1 VSHQLGF
8 DGLVNGANEPA
19 TGRDE
24 ISDGH
29 TCRPG
34 DGRIRRG
41 WQGDRTQAGRG
52 GVVTAIVGRDE
63 ANGARAVAQLIRDSG
78 NSQVHFFPVDLSSVL
93 DVDDFGSM
101 FSARFPRIHILVHN
115 AGVVVGRR
123 ELTREGIE
131 KNFAT
136 NYLGRFALTERLTPS
151 LIAGGTPELP
161 ARVLL
166 ISGAAR
172 GRIRFDDLSLA
183 RRFSTLRAVRQ
194 VCRANDVLVIE
205 LARRIMTRDG
215 VRHVTTA
222 CLKLGV
228 VKTGI
233 RRTFPRWMK
242 WLVPLVLD
250 YGRVTG
256 DTEVMTVLPSLGAID
271 RFPSDS
277 ATRWCTIK
285 RWTIRSP
292 RCLGARGTPSCRM
305 DCARSQIGPQ

>member
-1 VSHQLGF
+1 MMDRRVA
-8 DGLVNGANEPA
+8 LV
-19 TGRDE
+19 TGG
-24 ISDGH
+24 SDGV
-29 TCRPG
+29 G
-34 DGRIRRG
+34 KEIARG
-41 WQGDRTQAGRG
+41 LAMAGF
-52 GVVTAIVGRDE
+52 VTAIVGRDE
-63 ANGARAVAQLIRDSG
+63 AKGARAVAQLIRDSG
-78 NSQVHFFPVDLSSVL
+78 NSQVHFFRVDVSSVL
-93 DVDDFGSM
+93 DVDDFALM

-131 KNFAT
+131 QNFAT

-166 ISGAAR
+166 ISGAVR
-172 GRIRFDDLSLA
+172 GRIWFDDLSLA

-194 VCRANDVLVIE
+194 VCRANDVFAIE
-205 LARRIMTRDG
+205 LARRFMTRDG
-215 VRHVTTA
+215 LRRVTTA

-250 YGRVTG
+250 PLIGQTASQAGDVALRVLQEPVFARQTG
-256 DTEVMTVLPSLGAID
+256 LLVSKVVRTKQITPD
-271 RFPSDS
+271 SDL
-277 ATRWCTIK
+277 
-285 RWTIRSP
+285 RSVAA
-292 RCLGARGTPSCRM
+292 GARLWHASAALVASIRDHRRTE
-305 DCARSQIGPQ
+305 